1 MNGRSKSQRGWIWIA
16 SLAIVVIALWVIPAS
31 GGTVGERFFASLRI
45 AKPATVT
52 ANVPSAAG
60 TNGNRRLQDI
70 IGGILADK
78 MTVSLDENERSVSS
92 AKEAATIAGFTPRLP
107 RSRKDPVTLAVT
119 GAHSIELTVN
129 RDQLRTILTQA
140 GKPNTQL
147 PTSLSG
153 AKVAIQTPRAIRA
166 QYGNCPAPVAN
177 TLQNQINGPPPPT
190 ADNGNCV
197 ILTEGPA
204 VTAQVPT
211 GLDVDQLI
219 EIGLELSGMSPT
231 QTQAFQ
237 HTFDWKSTLGL
248 TMPRFMRSYDSVAVA
263 GVRGMLVNTAG
274 RRGPTYSLI
283 WAKDG
288 MVYSLVGFGSSAD
301 AVPLANSID

>member
-1 MNGRSKSQRGWIWIA
+1 
-16 SLAIVVIALWVIPAS
+16 
-31 GGTVGERFFASLRI
+31 
-45 AKPATVT
+45 
-52 ANVPSAAG
+52 
-60 TNGNRRLQDI
+60 
-70 IGGILADK
+70 
-78 MTVSLDENERSVSS
+78 
-92 AKEAATIAGFTPRLP
+92 
-107 RSRKDPVTLAVT
+107 
-119 GAHSIELTVN
+119 
-129 RDQLRTILTQA
+129 
-140 GKPNTQL
+140 
-147 PTSLSG
+147 LSG
-153 AKVAIQTPRAIRA
+153 AKVTIRTPRSIRA

-204 VTAQVPT
+204 VTADVPA

-237 HTFDWKSTLGL
+237 RTFDWKSTLGL
-248 TMPRFMRSYDSVAVA
+248 TMPRFMRSYDSVTVA

-288 MVYSLVGFGSSAD
+288 MVYSLVGFGTSAD